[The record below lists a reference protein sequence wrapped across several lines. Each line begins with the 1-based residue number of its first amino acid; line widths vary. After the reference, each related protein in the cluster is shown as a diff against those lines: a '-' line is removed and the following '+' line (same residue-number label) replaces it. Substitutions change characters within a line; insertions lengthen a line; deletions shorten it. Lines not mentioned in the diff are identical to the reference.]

1 DPTKPRHSS
10 HHHAIPLEPPQS
22 PPVMD
27 FADMLGYEAYWANTP
42 AQGMQEPNQPVDDG
56 VDGLMGMLPEL
67 PDWFFSALNGDQDPF
82 ALTAAGDAGAQG
94 PPMANLPAA
103 PAWLPSSLNGL
114 QEPFELAY
122 GGDAG
127 VQGPPMADFS
137 AVPAAPFSALNGLPD
152 LFAPPDSGDVGAQG
166 QPMANF
172 SAMLAAPFSSPYGL
186 PDPPRLMYV
195 GDAGVQGPP
204 MASFP
209 ATQGPP
215 LCSYNNFPSGLVPDL
230 SLGMAPQY
238 QFPPPPAFGDAPM
251 QGVYAPP
258 PAAISVAPNAV
269 EPVQQTPSPRKKAN
283 KKASEKEE
291 APAVAGPSGV
301 VKKKSNN
308 PNGAVIGLSYAK
320 YIHQHRCQGRGA
332 CLAECEYKT
341 SHPKFWAKEKWKPIE
356 CRMREDAE

>member
-1 DPTKPRHSS
+1 
-10 HHHAIPLEPPQS
+10 
-22 PPVMD
+22 MD
-27 FADMLGYEAYWANTP
+27 FADMLGYEASWANAP
-42 AQGMQEPNQPVDDG
+42 AQGMQEPNQPVDDS

-67 PDWFFSALNGDQDPF
+67 PDWFLSALDGDKDRL
-82 ALTAAGDAGAQG
+82 ALTAARDAGAQG

-103 PAWLPSSLNGL
+103 PAWLPSSFSGV

-127 VQGPPMADFS
+127 VQGAPMALFP
-137 AVPAAPFSALNGLPD
+137 AMPAAPI
-152 LFAPPDSGDVGAQG
+152 
-166 QPMANF
+166 
-172 SAMLAAPFSSPYGL
+172 SSPYGL
-186 PDPPRLMYV
+186 PDPPGLMYV

-209 ATQGPP
+209 ATEGPP
-215 LCSYNNFPSGLVPDL
+215 LCSFNNFPSGLVPDL

-238 QFPPPPAFGDAPM
+238 QFPPPPAFRDASM

-258 PAAISVAPNAV
+258 PAAIPVAPNGV

-283 KKASEKEE
+283 KKASVKEE

-301 VKKKSNN
+301 AKKKSNN
-308 PNGAVIGLSYAK
+308 PNGAVVGLSYAK
-320 YIHQHRCQGRGA
+320 YIHQNRCREKGA

-341 SHPKFWAKEKWKPIE
+341 SHPKFWAKEKWKPVE
-356 CRMREDAE
+356 C